1 MTNKIKLPCGIDKDG
16 NIVYIKDA
24 LKGQDCGCFCPGCKQ
39 PLVAK
44 KGDVREQHFA
54 HKSKD
59 FDCEHGFQ
67 SALHYMAKDIFME
80 QDYLIFIKNEKSV
93 RYKIDSIEL
102 ECKVNEIIPDII
114 VICDGKRFIVEIY
127 VTHAVDEIKKQKIR
141 DMRISA
147 IEIDLS
153 KYPRDNLNKD
163 TLKQVLQSAENYSW
177 IYDADLD
184 YISEKKEV
192 IEQFGTKRLIDFEAV
207 GCPMLVGKVKNT
219 IGNLG
224 YFVPLEYCV
233 HCTNC
238 YWNGKTNY
246 ISCAYSLPLVLNFDT
261 RKKCYTDVFV
271 NDNKVLFASELK
283 EYQKTFQQKLQ
294 TAVRIQYSRFINLGR
309 SLYTPSISIGYTQP
323 HKSNKQRSYNHSYYY
338 KKRK

>member
-80 QDYLIFIKNEKSV
+80 LEYLLFIKNGKQV
-93 RYKIDSIEL
+93 QYKIDSVEL
-102 ECKVNEIIPDII
+102 ECKINEIIPDII

-127 VTHAVDEIKKQKIR
+127 VTHAVDEIKKQKIK
-141 DMRISA
+141 DIRISA
-147 IEIDLS
+147 IEINLS
-153 KYPRDNLNKD
+153 KYPRDNLNKE

-177 IYDADLD
+177 IYDADVDLIKD
-184 YISEKKEV
+184 KKEV
-192 IEQFGTKRLIDFEAV
+192 IENYGLLIPMDL
-207 GCPMLVGKVKNT
+207 GKSICCPILSNQQNKFTRYVNISFCQKCPN
-219 IGNLG
+219 
-224 YFVPLEYCV
+224 CV
-233 HCTNC
+233 
-238 YWNGKTNY
+238 WNGKTSY
-246 ISCAYSLPLVLNFDT
+246 IRCGRKLPILLNNET
-261 RKKCYTDVFV
+261 RTKASNPAVFV
-271 NDNKVLFASELK
+271 NENKVLFAGELSQFEK
-283 EYQKTFQQKLQ
+283 EFPKNLEFAVKVQYRIFQNIAMSMYALPVSYVTNTPRQ
-294 TAVRIQYSRFINLGR
+294 TYHKKNYYSYCR
-309 SLYTPSISIGYTQP
+309 
-323 HKSNKQRSYNHSYYY
+323 
-338 KKRK
+338 RKH